1 MGLKKEALEMAQE
14 GIKEFPDVPA
24 MYENLGEAY
33 FEYGWI
39 DDAKKVLEEG
49 LKKFPD
55 DERLKEVLK
64 KIEDDTDDPDKNRK
78 PPLIGIMLLLSLIL
92 KKLGKKN

>member
-1 MGLKKEALEMAQE
+1 MR
-14 GIKEFPDVPA
+14 EFPEEPG

-33 FEYGWI
+33 FEYGWL

-49 LKKFPD
+49 VRKFPD

-64 KIEDDTDDPDKNRK
+64 RIEDETNDPDKNKK
-78 PPLIGIMLLLSLIL
+78 PPLIGIMLLLPLIL
-92 KKLGKKN
+92 NRIGKKK